1 MSTIRVNSIK
11 NTNTTDGGISIDGS
25 GHVSIEGQS
34 LPSAGPLTNRNL
46 MINGAMQVAQRGTSF
61 TGLTSGDNYG
71 ADRYAFIISG
81 AGTWTVENSTTS
93 LDAFKDS
100 IKIDCT
106 TAKASLGANDQCN
119 FRYNFEGQDLQ
130 HLKKGTSAAESLTL
144 SFWVQSNKT
153 GTYIVELFDSDNTRH
168 ISRSYT
174 IDSSGTWEKKT
185 ITFPGDTTGSLD
197 NDNGNSLTVRWWLAV
212 GTDWS
217 SGTLATSWQ
226 AQDNTDRAVGQVN
239 LADSTANEWQ
249 ITGVQL
255 EVGSVATPFEHR
267 SYGDELA
274 RCQRYYYKISYG
286 TDITSF
292 GAGFNQTNQHTRNMI
307 CFPVTMRRSPSALE
321 QSGTASDYGAYV
333 LTTTNTCAVVPV
345 FTNAS
350 THGAEVQLQMSSG
363 AFTAGQGTIGVF
375 RTSDAFLAWSAEL

>member
-1 MSTIRVNSIK
+1 MSTIRVNNLQ
-11 NTNTTDGGISIDGS
+11 NTSTTDGGISINTS
-25 GHVSIEGQS
+25 GHVTVDGVAM
-34 LPSAGPLTNRNL
+34 PSAGPLSNRNL
-46 MINGAMQVAQRGTSF
+46 IINGAMQVAQRGTSF
-61 TGLTSGDNYG
+61 TGLTGGTNYG
-71 ADRYAFIISG
+71 ADRYAFVISG

-93 LDAFKDS
+93 LDAFKNS
-100 IKIDCT
+100 VKIDCT
-106 TAKASLGANDQCN
+106 TAEASLGANDQCN

-174 IDSSGTWEKKT
+174 INSSGTWEQKT

-197 NDNGNSLTVRWWLAV
+197 NDNGSSLTVRWWLAT

-226 AQDNTDRAVGQVN
+226 AQNNADRAVGQVN
-239 LADSTANEWQ
+239 LADSTDNEWQ

-274 RCQRYYYKISYG
+274 RCQRYYQEV
-286 TDITSF
+286 DFRDNTSPIILACSRF
-292 GAGFNQTNQHTRNMI
+292 NAGSGPAHGAVFFHTK
-307 CFPVTMRRSPSALE
+307 MRANPSF
-321 QSGTASDYGAYV
+321 SFTGTALSSANAYGGNPVLNSSSVDHAG
-333 LTTTNTCAVVPV
+333 LTTTNTVAAGGVLFLRVG
-345 FTNAS
+345 S
-350 THGAEVQLQMSSG
+350 TSGNTLKLEFSS
-363 AFTAGQGTIGVF
+363 
-375 RTSDAFLAWSAEL
+375 EL

>member
-249 ITGVQL
+249 ITGIQL
-255 EVGSVATPFEHR
+255 EVGEVATPFEHR
-267 SYGDELA
+267 SYGDELR
-274 RCQRYYYKISYG
+274 RCQRYYQRIQSDSNSDPIGIGYNEGSTEAKV
-286 TDITSF
+286 
-292 GAGFNQTNQHTRNMI
+292 MI
-307 CFPVTMRRSPSALE
+307 DFPVTMRTPPSSLE
-321 QSGTASDYGAYV
+321 QTGTASDYEVRSGS
-333 LTTTNTCAVVPV
+333 TTNCSSVPV
-345 FTNAS
+345 IGPTTKNNITIIFT
-350 THGAEVQLQMSSG
+350 LSG
-363 AFTAGQGTIGVF
+363 LTNTQANQCRFRIGDV
-375 RTSDAFLAWSAEL
+375 FLAWSAEL

>member
-1 MSTIRVNSIK
+1 MSQINVNTI
-11 NTNTTDGGISIDGS
+11 TNRDETGGPVIVGVTTISG
-25 GHVSIEGQS
+25 
-34 LPSAGPLTNRNL
+34 LTYPTAGALSNRNL
-46 MINGAMQVAQRGTSF
+46 IINGAMQVAQRGTSF
-61 TGLTSGDNYG
+61 TGLTSATNYG
-71 ADRYAFIISG
+71 ADRHGFVISG

-100 IKIDCT
+100 VKIDCT

-174 IDSSGTWEKKT
+174 IDSSSTWEQKT

-197 NDNGNSLTVRWWLAV
+197 NDNDNSLTVRWWLAA
-212 GTDWS
+212 GTDWT

-239 LADSTANEWQ
+239 LADSTNNEWQ

-255 EVGSVATPFEHR
+255 EVGTVATPFEHR
-267 SYGDELA
+267 SFGDELA
-274 RCQRYYYKISYG
+274 RCQRYYQQSWTGDAATGPTTDGDIVACPLSNSTGLLIG
-286 TDITSF
+286 TTF
-292 GAGFNQTNQHTRNMI
+292 LLQ
-307 CFPVTMRRSPSALE
+307 TMRATPTLTEVGSATLNSGWCIVTG
-321 QSGTASDYGAYV
+321 SGTPVAKPGILQAKGDRRTIKLS
-333 LTTTNTCAVVPV
+333 VPV
-345 FTNAS
+345 
-350 THGAEVQLQMSSG
+350 SG
-363 AFTAGQGTIGVF
+363 VTSGESYATIGNW
-375 RTSDAFLAWSAEL
+375 TASAEL